1 MKPGKHAVLIVDD
14 FHPAMTDALQE
25 AGITFLYEP
34 KAERTR
40 ILELLKTGFTGLIIR
55 SKTPVDKELLQVSPY
70 LRWVGR
76 GGSGTDNIDVHA
88 AAELGIEV
96 FNAGA
101 ANADA
106 VAEHTIG
113 MLLSLLHNLARA
125 DAEVRKGI
133 WKREENRGTE
143 LKGKTVGIIGY
154 GNTGSA
160 VAERLQGFGVN
171 VIAYDKYKQNFGNKL
186 VKEVKLEEL
195 QQCAD
200 IITLHVPLTDETHYM
215 LNQSFIDKCKKP
227 FYLLNL
233 SRGEVVNTL
242 GVLTAMENNH
252 IAGFAADV
260 LENERLQQL
269 TPTENKWFNALIE
282 SPRTV
287 LAPHIGGWTFESYRR
302 ISEVLAAEVCRR
314 LSV

>member
-14 FHPAMTDALQE
+14 FHPLLMDTLTVS
-25 AGITFLYEP
+25 GISFVYEP
-34 KAERTR
+34 AADKAR
-40 ILELLKTGFTGLIIR
+40 ILELLRSDFTGLIIR
-55 SKTPVDKELLQVSPY
+55 SKTRVDKELLQASSR
-70 LRWVGR
+70 LRWVAR
-76 GGSGTDNIDVHA
+76 GGSGMDNLDEKTA
-88 AAELGIEV
+88 SLLGIEL
-96 FNAGA
+96 FNAAA

-106 VAEHTIG
+106 VVEHTVG
-113 MLLSLLHNLARA
+113 MLLSLLHNLSRA
-125 DAEVRKGI
+125 DAEVRSSI
-133 WKREENRGTE
+133 WRREENRGTE
-143 LKGKTVGIIGY
+143 LKGKTVGIIGF

-160 VAERLQGFGVN
+160 VAQCLQGFGVN

-200 IITLHVPLTDETHYM
+200 IITLHVPLTDETRYM

-233 SRGEVVNTL
+233 SRGEVVNTFD
-242 GVLTAMENNH
+242 VLSAMENNH
-252 IAGFAADV
+252 IEGFAADV
-260 LENERLQQL
+260 LENEKLQQL
-269 TPTENKWFNALIE
+269 TPAENQWFNALIE

-302 ISEVLAAEVCRR
+302 ISEVLATEVCRR